1 MKTLCKAN
9 ILRVSNQT
17 GRYLLAG
24 IFLLF
29 FCLLVQSCKES
40 GSDQAVE
47 TISVKPDR
55 VSDYKD
61 VIDHLRIVALSTTKD
76 AYMASLNKVQV
87 YDDYFF
93 FNDNK
98 DILFLF
104 KRNGDLVSTSR
115 RVMGY
120 GKGEYHLCLDYSYNA
135 YSKQIEVLVPGG
147 ILFFDR
153 NFHFL
158 RKVTFMDKEL
168 KSGYFDFINDLGEN
182 RHLLMEMPE
191 NVKKEEFQYYIYDSQ
206 KEKIILSKSY
216 SPDCQYI
223 TMQRR
228 NISDH
233 DFLAFPCMNYT
244 FYKINLQNY
253 QLTPFV
259 HLDFGEKAWDE
270 GDIGGSTDID
280 KIRES
285 MLKTKKSLALRTYKS
300 GDMLVSLIKEGP
312 RIENFKTAII
322 NLKTKDVK
330 VLKYDYGTIKIPFM
344 DYYLNGVIYACVPA
358 EKLADYVDEGLLD
371 EESKSVFA
379 SRSDDSNYYMLEY
392 YLK

>member
-1 MKTLCKAN
+1 MVKFN
-9 ILRVSNQT
+9 REILLFVT
-17 GRYLLAG
+17 
-24 IFLLF
+24 F

-40 GSDQAVE
+40 GVGPATE

-55 VSDYKD
+55 VSDYKN

-76 AYMASLNKVQV
+76 AYMASLDRTRIYEN
-87 YDDYFF
+87 Y
-93 FNDNK
+93 
-98 DILFLF
+98 FLF
-104 KRNGDLVSTSR
+104 RDRKDVLYLFNRKGEFISNSKQ
-115 RVMGY
+115 VMGY
-120 GKGEYHLCLDYSYNA
+120 GKGEYYLCLDYSYNT
-135 YSKQIEVLVPGG
+135 YSKHIEILVPGG
-147 ILFFDR
+147 ILFFDH

-158 RKVTFMDKEL
+158 RKVTFKDKEL
-168 KSGYFDFINDLGEN
+168 KSGIFHFISDIGPNQ
-182 RHLLMEMPE
+182 HLLMSTPML
-191 NVKKEEFQYYIYDSQ
+191 QGTTTLYYIYDSQ
-206 KEKIILSKSY
+206 KEKLVYSKEC
-216 SPDCQYI
+216 PMENQYI
-223 TMQRR
+223 AMQEQC
-228 NISDH
+228 ISDR

-244 FYKINLQNY
+244 FYKINLQDY
-253 QLTPFV
+253 RLTPFV
-259 HLDFGEKAWDE
+259 HLDFGDKAWTDNSASE
-270 GDIGGSTDID
+270 GANVN
-280 KIRES
+280 KMKEA
-285 MLKTKKSLALRTYKS
+285 MLKTDKSLPLRTFKS

-358 EKLADYVDEGLLD
+358 EKLADYVDESLLD